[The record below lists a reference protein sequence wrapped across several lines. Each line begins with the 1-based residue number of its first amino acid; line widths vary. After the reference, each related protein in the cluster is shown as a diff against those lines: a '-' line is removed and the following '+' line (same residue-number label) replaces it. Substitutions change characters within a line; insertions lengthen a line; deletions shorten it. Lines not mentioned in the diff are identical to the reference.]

1 MGNESYLQIHVP
13 LDYNSP
19 WFQHLRAALAK
30 VTREWH
36 KSFHITI
43 AFIKDELDINN
54 ARKVAGLLSGTLDG
68 VGPLSITFDK
78 LDAFPN
84 QRGTQ
89 HIVNLTASCDQPA
102 LTDIV
107 NKVRTKLIEHGFNL
121 GPYRLHV
128 TLSSINVTDID
139 LKSLQEIIDTVK
151 MQPFTLTLYRAD
163 YRFLGETNTIKKWH
177 WKPSSQPASKYTT

>member
-1 MGNESYLQIHVP
+1 MSKESYLQIHVP

-19 WFQHLRAALAK
+19 WFQHLRGALAK
-30 VTREWH
+30 VSRKWH
-36 KSFHITI
+36 RHFHITV
-43 AFIKDELDINN
+43 AFIKDELNINA
-54 ARKVAGLLSGTLDG
+54 AREVANLLYSVLSG

-84 QRGTQ
+84 EAGSQ

-107 NKVRTKLIEHGFNL
+107 NKVRTKLIEHGYNL

-128 TLSSINVTDID
+128 TLSSIKVTDID
-139 LKSLQEIIDTVK
+139 LEPLQEIIGSVK

-163 YRFLGETNTIKKWH
+163 YRFLGETNTIKKWD
-177 WKPSSQPASKYTT
+177 WTPTS

>member
-1 MGNESYLQIHVP
+1 MSKESYLQIHVP

-36 KSFHITI
+36 RSFHITL
-43 AFIKDELDINN
+43 AFIKDKLDIIA
-54 ARKVAGLLSGTLDG
+54 AREVANLLYSVLSG

-84 QRGTQ
+84 QKGTQ
-89 HIVNLTASCDQPA
+89 HIVNLTASRDQPA

-107 NKVRTKLIEHGFNL
+107 NKVRTKLIEHGYNL

-128 TLSSINVTDID
+128 TLSSIKVTDID
-139 LKSLQEIIDTVK
+139 LEPLQEIIGSVK

-163 YRFLGETNTIKKWH
+163 YRFLGETNTIKKWD
-177 WKPSSQPASKYTT
+177 WTPTS